1 MKKPLTLSERLKVCQ
16 TCKNCKRDIDRGLI
30 CALSDAKPDFE
41 ESCDKYE
48 SDGKAEIRQRYR
60 AEADKRIKGRKW
72 WLAAILFIIIT
83 ARFAVKCSVKSA
95 RESIADK
102 QMQEYIQ
109 NNVNQLRQSYGASA
123 TKLSAKTKLNDPVKY
138 QFSSFEGRIEELSKT
153 GENLEQQY
161 GEEIDYWPWYVHQEF
176 EEMTS
181 ELIGDL
187 LSWMTSLSE
196 EEFDRLCSEII
207 PNSQSDE
214 VKEFF
219 LMLGLLSLWESIQ

>member
-30 CALSDAKPDFE
+30 CALTDEKPDFE

-60 AEADKRIKGRKW
+60 AEADKRIGRKW
-72 WLAAILFIIIT
+72 WLAAIPFIIITT

-95 RESIADK
+95 TDSIADK
-102 QMQEYIQ
+102 QVQEYIQ
-109 NNVNQLRQSYGASA
+109 KNVDQLGQSYGASA

-138 QFSSFEGRIEELSKT
+138 QFGSFEGRIEECYKT
-153 GENLEQQY
+153 YENLEQQY
-161 GEEIDYWPWYVHQEF
+161 GEEIDYWPWYAQQEF
-176 EEMTS
+176 VVMFF

-187 LSWMTSLSE
+187 SSWVTSLSE
-196 EEFDRLCSEII
+196 EESDRLCSEII

-219 LMLGLLSLWESIQ
+219 LELGFLYLESLQ

>member
-30 CALSDAKPDFE
+30 CALTDEKPDFE

-72 WLAAILFIIIT
+72 WLAAPVIIII

-95 RESIADK
+95 TDSIADK
-102 QMQEYIQ
+102 QVQEYIQ
-109 NNVNQLRQSYGASA
+109 KNVDQLGQSYGAST

-153 GENLEQQY
+153 CENLEQQY

-176 EEMTS
+176 EEMTY
-181 ELIGDL
+181 ELICDL
-187 LSWMTSLSE
+187 LSWVTSLSE
-196 EEFDRLCSEII
+196 EESDRLWEII

-219 LMLGLLSLWESIQ
+219 SMLGLFYLMESIQ